1 MKELLG
7 GVPELEEELG
17 RPGPALV
24 HEAADWP
31 GDVVVLGA
39 GGKTGAGIASMA
51 RRALDEAGRSGAQ
64 VHAVSRWTDAR
75 GRAGLEERGVRTV
88 RSDLSDPAALGTL
101 PDAAVV
107 IHLVGAK
114 FGTASAPEQAWMT
127 NTVLPAFVARRY
139 RGARTVALSTGNV
152 YGTTAPVAGGSRES
166 DEPRPVGDYAVTC
179 RGREQVFTHAA
190 RDGAT
195 PVALIRLNYAVE
207 PRYGVLADLAR
218 TLLAGLPVDLGAGAV
233 NVVWQR
239 YANEVVLRGVRRAA
253 APEPFVLNLTGPETA
268 GVRALAARLGEALG
282 VVPVFTGEEAA
293 TSLLADATLCHTLF
307 GYPDRTL
314 GQLVEL
320 QARWIAGGGEL
331 WDKPT
336 KFERRDGRF

>member
-1 MKELLG
+1 MKELRHS
-7 GVPELEEELG
+7 VPELEEELG

-24 HEAADWP
+24 AEAAEWP

-39 GGKTGAGIASMA
+39 GGKTGAGIAAMA
-51 RRALDEAGRSGAQ
+51 RRALDAAGRDGVQ
-64 VHAVSRWTDAR
+64 VLAVSRWTDAR
-75 GRAGLEERGVRTV
+75 GRAGLEERGVRTLV
-88 RSDLSDPAALGTL
+88 ADLADPAALDAL

-114 FGTASAPEQAWMT
+114 FGTAAAPEQAWMT

-139 RGARTVALSTGNV
+139 RTARIVALSTGNV
-152 YGTTAPVAGGSRES
+152 YGMTAPVTGGSRES
-166 DEPRPVGDYAVTC
+166 DEPRPTGDYAVTC

-190 RDGAT
+190 RAEGT

-218 TLLAGLPVDLGAGAV
+218 TLLAGRPVDLGAGAV

-239 YANEVVLRGVRRAA
+239 YANEVVLRTVGHAA
-253 APEPFVLNLTGPETA
+253 HPDPFVLNLTGPETA
-268 GVRALAARLGEALG
+268 GVAALAAGLAEHLD
-282 VVPVFTGEEAA
+282 VSPEFTGTAPA

-314 GQLVEL
+314 GQLIDL
-320 QARWIAGGGEL
+320 QARWITAGGEL
-331 WDKPT
+331 WDRPT